1 MKDTADTKTI
11 DMLKPTAKTSAE
23 RQRAYRERKKISATY
38 EKRLD
43 MYISEDAATH
53 MRSLDDYFSLHGN
66 ITQKEL
72 IERLLKEEYIRHVN
86 DFPPDLFD

>member
-1 MKDTADTKTI
+1 
-11 DMLKPTAKTSAE
+11 
-23 RQRAYRERKKISATY
+23 
-38 EKRLD
+38 

-53 MRSLDDYFSLHGN
+53 MRSLVDYFSLHGN